1 MIEYEIPFV
10 CLIFTTLIL
19 LIFNFKK
26 KVNLEE
32 NYYFNNILIFTFLV
46 NLFNLISHYGAS
58 IYLVNGVDSWYA
70 SIFSIINKIGS
81 WFIIIICFN
90 MLAYI
95 LYISYEKYRKNFNIL
110 KIVNNIFYMIIG
122 VIIFNLDFIAIKRG
136 NITGGKGSAVILTF
150 VLIFTALFLSVIISL
165 LNLKRYDKRYLSVY
179 IILPL
184 IIGLGIFVVFHP
196 EFNVY
201 DLILCLLCYLMYFTI
216 ENPDLKIVE
225 ELSLAKVQAEQANRA
240 KTDFLSSMSHEIR
253 TPLNAIVGFSEIIG
267 EANSLEEAKANSKDI
282 INASQTLLEIVNGV
296 LDISKIEAGKLEIVN
311 TKYNPRETF
320 FSLAKLIEPKM
331 KEHDLEFTYHF
342 AEDLPNTLIGDHAN
356 IKKIILNFLSNAAK
370 YTKKGYVNFIVKC
383 INSEKTTRLIIDIE
397 DSGIGIKDED
407 IDKLFS
413 KFERLEVD
421 KHSTIEGTGLG
432 LAITKKLVEL
442 MNGKIIVHTIYG
454 EGSKFTVILDQEI
467 SDEKIINVEKTNES
481 IDLSPYKILVVD
493 DNELNIKVLIK
504 ILEKLNL
511 KNVDSCNNGYDV
523 INKIRNKEK
532 YDLILLDDM
541 MPKLT
546 GVETL
551 NRLKEIDKFNIPVV
565 VLTANAVSGMKE
577 NYLEKGF
584 NDYLSKPID
593 KTELIRVL
601 SKFLNNKSKVYSY
614 DEATNDSSSN
624 SLNEESKKFLE
635 ANNVDVTKALAIL
648 GDIEM
653 YNETVN
659 DFLDEVEDKWNRIKL
674 YLENKDMPSYSVEV
688 HSLKSDA
695 KYLGLTKLADISYD
709 HELKS
714 KENNYDGVLSSF
726 NLLEKEYNDSLKI
739 IKEYKNK
746 YLN

>member
-1 MIEYEIPFV
+1 
-10 CLIFTTLIL
+10 
-19 LIFNFKK
+19 
-26 KVNLEE
+26 
-32 NYYFNNILIFTFLV
+32 
-46 NLFNLISHYGAS
+46 
-58 IYLVNGVDSWYA
+58 
-70 SIFSIINKIGS
+70 
-81 WFIIIICFN
+81 
-90 MLAYI
+90 
-95 LYISYEKYRKNFNIL
+95 
-110 KIVNNIFYMIIG
+110 
-122 VIIFNLDFIAIKRG
+122 
-136 NITGGKGSAVILTF
+136 
-150 VLIFTALFLSVIISL
+150 
-165 LNLKRYDKRYLSVY
+165 
-179 IILPL
+179 
-184 IIGLGIFVVFHP
+184 
-196 EFNVY
+196 
-201 DLILCLLCYLMYFTI
+201 
-216 ENPDLKIVE
+216 
-225 ELSLAKVQAEQANRA
+225 
-240 KTDFLSSMSHEIR
+240 
-253 TPLNAIVGFSEIIG
+253 
-267 EANSLEEAKANSKDI
+267 
-282 INASQTLLEIVNGV
+282 
-296 LDISKIEAGKLEIVN
+296 
-311 TKYNPRETF
+311 
-320 FSLAKLIEPKM
+320 
-331 KEHDLEFTYHF
+331 
-342 AEDLPNTLIGDHAN
+342 
-356 IKKIILNFLSNAAK
+356 
-370 YTKKGYVNFIVKC
+370 
-383 INSEKTTRLIIDIE
+383 
-397 DSGIGIKDED
+397 
-407 IDKLFS
+407 
-413 KFERLEVD
+413 
-421 KHSTIEGTGLG
+421 
-432 LAITKKLVEL
+432 

-551 NRLKEIDKFNIPVV
+551 NRLREIDKFNIPVV

-674 YLENKDMPSYSVEV
+674 YLENKDMPSYAVEV

-695 KYLGLTKLADISYD
+695 KYLGLMKLADISYD

-726 NLLEKEYNDSLKI
+726 NLLEKEYNDSLMI

>member
-1 MIEYEIPFV
+1 
-10 CLIFTTLIL
+10 
-19 LIFNFKK
+19 
-26 KVNLEE
+26 
-32 NYYFNNILIFTFLV
+32 
-46 NLFNLISHYGAS
+46 
-58 IYLVNGVDSWYA
+58 
-70 SIFSIINKIGS
+70 
-81 WFIIIICFN
+81 
-90 MLAYI
+90 
-95 LYISYEKYRKNFNIL
+95 
-110 KIVNNIFYMIIG
+110 
-122 VIIFNLDFIAIKRG
+122 
-136 NITGGKGSAVILTF
+136 
-150 VLIFTALFLSVIISL
+150 
-165 LNLKRYDKRYLSVY
+165 
-179 IILPL
+179 
-184 IIGLGIFVVFHP
+184 
-196 EFNVY
+196 
-201 DLILCLLCYLMYFTI
+201 
-216 ENPDLKIVE
+216 
-225 ELSLAKVQAEQANRA
+225 
-240 KTDFLSSMSHEIR
+240 
-253 TPLNAIVGFSEIIG
+253 
-267 EANSLEEAKANSKDI
+267 
-282 INASQTLLEIVNGV
+282 
-296 LDISKIEAGKLEIVN
+296 
-311 TKYNPRETF
+311 
-320 FSLAKLIEPKM
+320 
-331 KEHDLEFTYHF
+331 
-342 AEDLPNTLIGDHAN
+342 
-356 IKKIILNFLSNAAK
+356 
-370 YTKKGYVNFIVKC
+370 
-383 INSEKTTRLIIDIE
+383 
-397 DSGIGIKDED
+397 
-407 IDKLFS
+407 
-413 KFERLEVD
+413 
-421 KHSTIEGTGLG
+421 
-432 LAITKKLVEL
+432 

-614 DEATNDSSSN
+614 DETTNDSSSN

-635 ANNVDVTKALAIL
+635 ANNVDITKALAIL

-674 YLENKDMPSYSVEV
+674 YLENKDMSSYSVEV

-695 KYLGLTKLADISYD
+695 KYLGLMKLADISYD

-726 NLLEKEYNDSLKI
+726 NLLEKEYNDSLMI

>member
-1 MIEYEIPFV
+1 
-10 CLIFTTLIL
+10 
-19 LIFNFKK
+19 
-26 KVNLEE
+26 
-32 NYYFNNILIFTFLV
+32 
-46 NLFNLISHYGAS
+46 
-58 IYLVNGVDSWYA
+58 
-70 SIFSIINKIGS
+70 
-81 WFIIIICFN
+81 
-90 MLAYI
+90 
-95 LYISYEKYRKNFNIL
+95 
-110 KIVNNIFYMIIG
+110 
-122 VIIFNLDFIAIKRG
+122 
-136 NITGGKGSAVILTF
+136 
-150 VLIFTALFLSVIISL
+150 
-165 LNLKRYDKRYLSVY
+165 
-179 IILPL
+179 
-184 IIGLGIFVVFHP
+184 
-196 EFNVY
+196 
-201 DLILCLLCYLMYFTI
+201 
-216 ENPDLKIVE
+216 
-225 ELSLAKVQAEQANRA
+225 
-240 KTDFLSSMSHEIR
+240 
-253 TPLNAIVGFSEIIG
+253 
-267 EANSLEEAKANSKDI
+267 
-282 INASQTLLEIVNGV
+282 
-296 LDISKIEAGKLEIVN
+296 
-311 TKYNPRETF
+311 
-320 FSLAKLIEPKM
+320 
-331 KEHDLEFTYHF
+331 
-342 AEDLPNTLIGDHAN
+342 
-356 IKKIILNFLSNAAK
+356 
-370 YTKKGYVNFIVKC
+370 
-383 INSEKTTRLIIDIE
+383 
-397 DSGIGIKDED
+397 
-407 IDKLFS
+407 
-413 KFERLEVD
+413 
-421 KHSTIEGTGLG
+421 
-432 LAITKKLVEL
+432 

-523 INKIRNKEK
+523 INKIKNKEK

-551 NRLKEIDKFNIPVV
+551 NRLREIDKFNIPVV
-565 VLTANAVSGMKE
+565 VLTANAVSGMRE

-614 DEATNDSSSN
+614 DEATNDSSLN

-635 ANNVDVTKALAIL
+635 ANNVDITKALAIL

-674 YLENKDMPSYSVEV
+674 YLKNKDMPSYAVEV

-695 KYLGLTKLADISYD
+695 KYLGLMKLADISYD